1 MKKGEFNKEIGRKLR
16 TIREKLGMTL
26 EQVSELMDFPNYQ
39 TLLNIESGKR
49 PIKAQELSSL
59 VKIYCVD
66 VESILLN
73 KRERP
78 VTVLWRNR
86 NETLEV
92 KRREQEFIKI
102 CRDYDLMEKKCGL
115 EPSEEYKTI
124 RFDRRKLNYDGVK
137 KTADMFVKGYGF
149 GDMPS
154 YSIEKILEENL
165 GIKIIYL
172 DLVGIGS
179 AASTIG
185 EFGAAILVNRREA
198 PWRIKF
204 NIAHEFFH
212 IITWDIVEDKEG
224 IRCRENEDNI
234 IEKLA
239 NCFASCLLLPEKPI
253 IEEVRKRVKDNGISF
268 YDYIYI
274 ARKFSVSTEAFLWRL
289 VDLGICDAS
298 EIKESLEEGIIK
310 SLDKEQRRVDWQS
323 VEVPIISERYIYL
336 ALKCFGKGLISK
348 GKLAELLRVERAE
361 LPKLLESYGYNE
373 EGERDIVC
381 TVSSRH
387 RYSS

>member
-1 MKKGEFNKEIGRKLR
+1 MKREKFNKEIGTRLR
-16 TIREKLGMTL
+16 IIREKLGMTL

-49 PIKAQELSSL
+49 PIRAQELSSL

-73 KRERP
+73 KRENP

-86 NETLEV
+86 NEVQEV
-92 KRREQEFIKI
+92 KRREQEFMKI
-102 CRDYDLMEKKCGL
+102 CRDYDLLEKKCGL
-115 EPSEEYKTI
+115 EPNEEYKTI
-124 RFDRRKLNYDGVK
+124 RFDPKKLNYDGVRR
-137 KTADMFVKGYGF
+137 TADMFVNNYGF

-154 YSIEKILEENL
+154 YSLEKILEENL

-185 EFGAAILVNRREA
+185 EFGAAILVNRKEA

-212 IITWDIVEDKEG
+212 IITWDIVKDKEG
-224 IRCRENEDNI
+224 ISCREDEDNV

-239 NCFASCLLLPEKPI
+239 NCFASSLLLPEKPI
-253 IEEVRKRVKDNGISF
+253 IEEVRKKAKDNEISF
-268 YDYIYI
+268 YDCIYI
-274 ARKFSVSTEAFLWRL
+274 ARKFYVSTQAFLWRL
-289 VDLGICDAS
+289 VDLGMCEAS
-298 EIKESLEEGIIK
+298 EIKDSLKEGIIE
-310 SLDKEQRRVDWQS
+310 SLDKEQRQVDWRS
-323 VEVPIISERYIYL
+323 VEVPKISERYIYL
-336 ALKCFGKGLISK
+336 ALKCFGKALISR

-381 TVSSRH
+381 TVSSR
-387 RYSS
+387 R